1 VAVALAARLGV
12 PYVELDA
19 VFHQPGWTELPIE
32 DFRARVAEAAAGD
45 AWVVDGNYRA
55 VLDLVWARG
64 RHGDVARPAPR
75 RRHAPAGGPDGPP
88 GRPPG
93 RPAETGSAETNVRGA
108 GRWRRGCAT
117 QPTSGPWRHTCV
129 VVFG

>member
-55 VLDLVWARG
+55 VLDLVWARADTAMWLDLP
-64 RHGDVARPAPR
+64 RAVVMRRLVARTARRAVRRAPSGNR
-75 RRHAPAGGPDGPP
+75 F
-88 GRPPG
+88 
-93 RPAETGSAETNVRGA
+93 RGNECA
-108 GRWRRGCAT
+108 GRWALAARL
-117 QPTSGPWRHTCV
+117 RHAADIGTLAPYLR
-129 VVFG
+129 